1 MFGDNKQLPVEFPE
15 ESLLQGINYFHSY
28 YYVLQQKT
36 IVLLQHLVEC

>member
-28 YYVLQQKT
+28 YYVLQQKKHCFT
-36 IVLLQHLVEC
+36 ATPC